1 MDFVH
6 ILEKEAAGKK
16 NLIEIYPSF
25 KVLRSK
31 DLMIRGKAFYAI
43 WDEAAGMWSTDEF
56 DVQRLVDEEI
66 RKYEV
71 KTPGI
76 FEQYRKYLGNWET
89 NSWMTYRNY
98 VTHLENHYHQLDEN
112 VTFANTEVKKED
124 YVTKRLPYSLAHGDI
139 SAWDEVVSTLY
150 DEEQRRKIEWAIGA
164 IVTGDSKTI
173 QKALVFYGDP
183 GAGKGTMIGIMQEL
197 FEGYWEAFSAK
208 ELTGATNQFALE
220 AFKMN
225 PMVAFDGDGDLSKIT
240 DNTKFNSMISH
251 EPIQINEKNKPLYT
265 SRFDTFFVIASN
277 SPIRFTD
284 SRSGLIRRILD
295 VHPSGRLLPPRKY
308 QALLT
313 QIKFELGAIAA
324 HCRDVYLSMGK
335 DYYSGYRPIEMMLQ
349 TDVFFN
355 FIEDNYDIFKSQDG
369 VTLNQAW
376 AMYQEFIKES
386 GVEYKLAK
394 HKLRDE
400 LKSYFENFEERTAVQ
415 PNGERYR
422 SYFSGF
428 KADRFKSPTGKKEP
442 QHMFSLVMEEHESL
456 FDKAFSSYPAQYA
469 KEDGTP
475 RLYWDNGLRTK
486 LDERTGKVVE
496 FVPEDRAVVQT
507 TLSDIDT
514 SKEHYVKV
522 PHNHIVIDFDLTD
535 KDDKKSAERNLEA
548 ASQWP
553 PTYAE
558 FSKSGEG
565 IHLHY
570 NYTGDPDELS
580 ALYEPGI
587 EIKVYTG
594 NGSLRRRLSL
604 CNNVDIAEI
613 SSGLPLKE
621 KKVMNQN
628 EIEDEKHLRALINKA
643 LRKEVGNGATKP
655 SVDYIYKVLED
666 FYKSGKPY
674 NVTDM
679 RNRILSFAALSTN
692 QAIVAMKMVQN
703 MKFASEEVIEKI
715 EEAEADGEIPD
726 TFKSQ
731 KTLDVEKEVIFDVE
745 VFPNLFVVV
754 WGYKDAPREQ
764 NVVMVNPSQ
773 AEIAKLMSMKLV
785 GFNCRRY
792 DNHILYAAYM
802 GYTVEQLYK
811 KSQQIISGTPGA
823 LFGQAYDISYT
834 DIFDFATEKNSLKL
848 WELKLGINHLELG
861 LPWDQPV
868 PKELWDKVVEYCI
881 NDVEATKVVRKHLEA
896 DFIARQIL
904 SDLSGLNMNASTN
917 AHTAR
922 IIFGTERRPQA
933 SFKYKNLAETFPGYK
948 FDQGKSYYREEIT
961 GEGGYVYAEPGI
973 YTDVAV
979 LDVTSMHPT
988 SIEQLDLFGE
998 YTEKFSDIKKARIA
1012 IKRKDFDTAKT
1023 LMGGKLARHLN
1034 DPSQAKALSNAL
1046 KIAINSV
1053 YGMTSARFEN
1063 SFKDPRNIDNIV
1075 AKRGALFMVEL
1086 KHAVQERGFQV
1097 VHIKTDSIKIPN
1109 ATPEI
1114 IAFVME
1120 FGVKYGYEFEHEE
1133 TFSKFCL
1140 VNDAVYVA
1148 QIGWHADD
1156 ESKVGTWETTGAQ
1169 FQHPYVKKFLFTH
1182 EPIEFD
1188 DMCEIKTVNTAMYL
1202 DYTGLDDTP
1211 MAFADTLNSNLQ
1223 KFVGKAGKF
1232 CPVKPGAGGGF
1243 LLRQDKTD
1251 LQKFAAVTGT
1261 KDFFWLESEMVKT
1274 LKLEDQIDQKYFTR
1288 LVDSAVAQIKKYTN
1302 DIQSY
1307 EWFVGADT
1315 AREVEKL
1322 AA

>member
-308 QALLT
+308 QAILT

-456 FDKAFSSYPAQYA
+456 FDKAFASYPAQYA

-475 RLYWDNGLRTK
+475 RLYWDNSLRTK
-486 LDERTGKVVE
+486 LDEKTGKVVE
-496 FVPEDRAVVQT
+496 FVPEDRAVVHT
-507 TLSDIDT
+507 KLSDIDT

-580 ALYEPGI
+580 AIYEPGI

-655 SVDYIYKVLED
+655 SIDYIYKVLED
-666 FYKSGKPY
+666 FYRSGKPY
-674 NVTDM
+674 NVTDL

-703 MKFASEEVIEKI
+703 MKFASEDVIEKI
-715 EEAEADGEIPD
+715 EEAESDGDIPD

-731 KTLDVEKEVIFDVE
+731 KTIDVEKEVIFDVE

-773 AEIAKLMSMKLV
+773 ADIAKLMSMKLV

-979 LDVTSMHPT
+979 LDVASMHPT

-1012 IKRKDFDTAKT
+1012 IKRKDFETAKT

-1034 DPSQAKALSNAL
+1034 DPSQAKQLSNAL

-1086 KHAVQERGFQV
+1086 KHAVQEKGFQV

-1114 IAFVME
+1114 IDFVMK
-1120 FGVKYGYEFEHEE
+1120 FGEKYGYEFEHEE

-1148 QIGWHADD
+1148 EVGWTPDG
-1156 ESKVGTWETTGAQ
+1156 EGVGEWETTGAQ

-1182 EPIEFD
+1182 EPITFD
-1188 DMCEIKTVNTAMYL
+1188 DMCEIKTVNTAMFL

-1211 MAFADTLNSNLQ
+1211 MVFAESLNSNLQ

-1232 CPVKPGAGGGF
+1232 TPVNPGTGGGF

-1251 LQKFAAVTGT
+1251 LKKFGAVTGT

-1274 LKLEDQIDQKYFTR
+1274 LKLEDQIDYGYFNK
-1288 LVDSAVAQIKKYTN
+1288 LVDAAVAQIKKYTN

-1307 EWFVGADT
+1307 EWFVGPGT
-1315 AREVEKL
+1315 AKETEKL